1 MDSNQMIK
9 QEQEKFDQASTEI
22 FDYYDSAYGRIALG
36 QFMEAIE
43 EYPELTLKDIYDLI
57 APEEEEEET
66 YD

>member
-1 MDSNQMIK
+1 MIK

-57 APEEEEEET
+57 APEEEEET

>member
-57 APEEEEEET
+57 APEEEEET